1 MAKKKDTGHGKRCSI
16 HIESIR
22 HRLTD
27 TDGVSG
33 KAAIDG
39 LVLCGILQGDRA
51 EDVAQV
57 TYSQRKVAAKKE
69 PETTIITVSGE

>member
-1 MAKKKDTGHGKRCSI
+1 MEKKKDKRLGKRCSI

-39 LVLCGILQGDRA
+39 LVLCGILRGDRA
-51 EDVAQV
+51 KDVAQV
-57 TYSQRKVAAKKE
+57 TYSQRKVGAKVA
-69 PETTIITVSGE
+69 PETTVITIK